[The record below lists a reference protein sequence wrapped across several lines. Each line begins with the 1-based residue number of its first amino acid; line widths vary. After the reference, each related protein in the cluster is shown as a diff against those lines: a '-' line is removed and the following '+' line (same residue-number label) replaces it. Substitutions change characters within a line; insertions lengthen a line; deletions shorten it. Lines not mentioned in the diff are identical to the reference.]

1 MANEYKIT
9 IRVNPLSRTEDIS
22 WRATGHFGALN
33 LSTISGVVHNSPL
46 TSQTTAEAQI
56 AAILAKVAPLV

>member
-1 MANEYKIT
+1 MASEYKIT

-22 WRATGHFGALN
+22 WRAVGHFGSMN

-46 TSQTTAEAQI
+46 TSLTTPEAQI
-56 AAILAKVAPLV
+56 AAILAKVSPLV